1 MRSRGCSLRWASL
14 NGRPCSRLW
23 RCARPGPSTPDA
35 APKRAAR
42 GAGSYG
48 YFCRPASG
56 LQASSRAQRALL
68 VRRLGLVVG
77 SSHAR
82 GRTRRASP
90 VWIRHDKSG
99 GCHGAC
105 AFWGHDSNQQQAL
118 NSVTKQPA
126 RGGACGARS
135 EHARIAHAHRA
146 TALVSHSRQA
156 ARRGLSPASAV
167 ARSLHCR
174 LLRTLSA
181 PRARGRWRLSRRAC
195 APPTRA
201 GMRRSCAPDIGCFGS
216 KRRSS

>member
-1 MRSRGCSLRWASL
+1 MRWASL

-42 GAGSYG
+42 GGGSYG

-56 LQASSRAQRALL
+56 LQASSRAERALL
-68 VRRLGLVVG
+68 VRWLGLVVG

-90 VWIRHDKSG
+90 GWIRRDKSG

-135 EHARIAHAHRA
+135 EHARIAHAYRA

-156 ARRGLSPASAV
+156 ARACSFVAKCRCSVAS
-167 ARSLHCR
+167 SQTSTHP
-174 LLRTLSA
+174 LSA
-181 PRARGRWRLSRRAC
+181 SCSRSMASITPSVP
-195 APPTRA
+195 APTRA
-201 GMRRSCAPDIGCFGS
+201 EMRRSSAPDIAFSGS